1 MVQWPSASFLSHLW
15 EVQKGP
21 RIHWL
26 RQAPVNTNMCTC
38 ILDRHSQ
45 YEYFNHGFT
54 HIWRRTGKVLKEKNT
69 GINRLKEK
77 KRNKAKFGQ
86 PSKVLVYPRYSLRSI
101 QLALSSSRYV
111 VYVSFSFGTKLGT
124 TPTQGGRQ
132 WKAGAD
138 GSWQRQ
144 LESWGDDPNKH
155 FLVSLA
161 RKGLRMFWWHFN
173 S

>member
-1 MVQWPSASFLSHLW
+1 MLRDMCQNLSWFNDPLQASFHIY
-15 EVQKGP
+15 EKFRKG
-21 RIHWL
+21 L
-26 RQAPVNTNMCTC
+26 GFTDS
-38 ILDRHSQ
+38 DRHQ
-45 YEYFNHGFT
+45 
-54 HIWRRTGKVLKEKNT
+54 TGKVLKEKNT

-161 RKGLRMFWWHFN
+161 RKGLRMF
-173 S
+173 